1 MLVNLKIVR
10 LSTRPLLS
18 GCFEDNNIIIAM
30 LRTADVFPIQNRNI
44 YDNKSQIISIY
55 QIASSHKSNSLYSY
69 VDGI

>member
-18 GCFEDNNIIIAM
+18 GCFEDNNIIIAIFCVTREQ
-30 LRTADVFPIQNRNI
+30 LTFIPIQNRNI

-55 QIASSHKSNSLYSY
+55 
-69 VDGI
+69 